1 MKKKSENL
9 KNRSLSP
16 FEFLNSITQ
25 QKNDLF
31 EGTVANEL
39 ELHPDSPSRAYV
51 PFMVNRGL
59 SYHQDTVLAAN
70 EMNRVPDLAPKIQY
84 DFLRNI
90 IRPRKR
96 FSKWTKKIDDG
107 KAVKAIMRRYSY
119 SADKARSALTLLSPD
134 EVKSIMASVS
144 EGGR

>member
-1 MKKKSENL
+1 MKL
-9 KNRSLSP
+9 GP

-31 EGTVANEL
+31 EGNIANEL
-39 ELHPDSPSRAYV
+39 ELQPDSPSRAYV

-70 EMNRVPDLAPKIQY
+70 EMNRVSDLAPKMQY
-84 DFLRNI
+84 DFLRSI

-96 FSKWTKKIDDG
+96 FSKWTKKINDG
-107 KAVKAIMRRYSY
+107 KEVKAIMRRYNY
-119 SADKARSALTLLSPD
+119 STDKARAALTLLSP
-134 EVKSIMASVS
+134 EAVKSIMASVS